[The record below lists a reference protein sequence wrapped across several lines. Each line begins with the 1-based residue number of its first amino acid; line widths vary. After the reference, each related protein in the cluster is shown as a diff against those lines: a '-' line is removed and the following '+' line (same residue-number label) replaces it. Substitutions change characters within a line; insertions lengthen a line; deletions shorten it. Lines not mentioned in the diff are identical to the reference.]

1 MFLFATVQTPQGR
14 AFSFQDGSAP
24 TEDFFASPD
33 MHAMPTPIATP
44 LSPSAPTPLAA
55 PMAAAAAAQTFT
67 FTPEAAALVARHAGN
82 SVGLNNNHA
91 DGLDFLMQ
99 SCTHMLK
106 VRMGMPATPLLAP
119 PPEATVHGA
128 AANST
133 TTSEMAMDA
142 VGPVLETV
150 LASLTGEYE
159 RRLLAKDQEHKH
171 QADEVTYLK
180 RQVAILEKEAAKWKD
195 AADSGA
201 LQAAAI
207 ASAENKALKAQEKEE
222 YARLCAAEGELLCQ
236 LAAKRRELEM
246 AQAQA
251 SALQSSANKELGELR
266 ASLERYRG
274 MDERYKSL
282 KEENRELY
290 NTVQDLRGSIRV
302 FCRVRPQGA
311 TGDFSES
318 VIEVGE
324 DGALAAFSAKHNKW
338 HEFKFDK
345 IFGEDSRQAEIF
357 QETKPLCR
365 SVLEGYNVCIFA
377 YGQTGSGKTH
387 TMSGTGND
395 GINFRALEDLF
406 QQREER
412 AGEVEYT
419 IRVQLV
425 EIYNEVIRDL
435 LVERASGNGNYGS
448 RSPSPFERDNTGAD
462 ETQYRGTGSSS
473 RLGLVATRGSGNNL
487 PDATQLQVYSAEEV
501 AEVMI
506 HGSKNRAT
514 AETKMNERSS
524 RSHQVLTVIVE
535 GTNSITHAKTRGCLH
550 LIDLAGSERVSRSG
564 AAGQQLIEAQH
575 INKSLTALGC
585 VMQALAQKRDHIPF
599 RDSKLTFL
607 LADSLAG
614 QAKSMMFMHVAPEES
629 SVGETLSTLNFG
641 SAVTKIT
648 LGAAK
653 QNVVE
658 SGSIWEARHIKEKLS
673 EAKREVE
680 TEREARRKLEEEVAM
695 LKAQLVTRATHQKE
709 EEGVKDEEGND
720 DDSTLLTI
728 PAHRPSDINTTR
740 RPPQVGR
747 LNLSKLSSGSAT
759 PERAGSANDN
769 LLLGSA
775 RNAISSRLASSKIP
789 TPAIS
794 RNGSFATTRSPM
806 VRESLTARAHLGRS
820 PVEAKVSLAAAA
832 AQSMMLPRS
841 KSSGLS
847 HQSTRLSN
855 NSSGFRRSN
864 SFGLTATHSS
874 NNTGGVDN
882 EVSSTPR
889 RALARGLSVSMAAVP
904 TNKGRWC

>member
-1 MFLFATVQTPQGR
+1 MAATI
-14 AFSFQDGSAP
+14 
-24 TEDFFASPD
+24 ESPL
-33 MHAMPTPIATP
+33 P
-44 LSPSAPTPLAA
+44 PSAPTPLAA
-55 PMAAAAAAQTFT
+55 PVAAAAAAQTFT

-82 SVGLNNNHA
+82 SGSMNNSHT

-106 VRMGMPATPLLAP
+106 VRMGMPVSPILP
-119 PPEATVHGA
+119 PGATVDGA
-128 AANST
+128 ATST

-150 LASLTGEYE
+150 LANLTGEYE
-159 RRLLAKDQEHKH
+159 RRLLAKDQEHKQ
-171 QADEVTYLK
+171 QADEVNYLK
-180 RQVAILEKEAAKWKD
+180 RQVAVLEREAAKWKT

-201 LQAAAI
+201 VQAAAT
-207 ASAENKALKAQEKEE
+207 ENEALKAQEKEE
-222 YARLCAAEGELLCQ
+222 YSRLCAVEKELLCEI
-236 LAAKRRELEM
+236 AGKRRELEM

-251 SALQSSANKELGELR
+251 SALQSSANKELDELR

-282 KEENRELY
+282 REENRELY
-290 NTVQDLRGSIRV
+290 TTVQDLRGSIRV

-318 VIEVGE
+318 VIEIGE

-338 HEFKFDK
+338 HEYKFDK
-345 IFGEDSRQAEIF
+345 IFGEDSCHAEIF

-387 TMSGTGND
+387 TMSGADND
-395 GINFRALEDLF
+395 GINFKALEDLF
-406 QQREER
+406 EQREER

-435 LVERASGNGNYGS
+435 LVGEASSNGNGGGGGGGGGIRFPTS
-448 RSPSPFERDNTGAD
+448 FERDTNGIN
-462 ETQYRGTGSSS
+462 ETQYRGNGCSSS
-473 RLGLVATRGSGNNL
+473 LGLVATRGSGNNL
-487 PDATQLQVYSAEEV
+487 PNATQLQVHSAEEV
-501 AEVMI
+501 AEVMVR
-506 HGSKNRAT
+506 GSKNRAT

-535 GTNSITHAKTRGCLH
+535 GTNIITHAKTRGCLH

-564 AAGQQLIEAQH
+564 AAGQQLVEAQH

-641 SAVTKIT
+641 HAVTKIT

-658 SGSIWEARHIKEKLS
+658 SGSVWEARHIKEKLS
-673 EAKREVE
+673 DAKREVE
-680 TEREARRKLEEEVAM
+680 AEREARRKLEEEVAM
-695 LKAQLVTRATHQKE
+695 LKAQLVTREIAQKKKE
-709 EEGVKDEEGND
+709 VVKIEDADNNN
-720 DDSTLLTI
+720 TI
-728 PAHRPSDINTTR
+728 PAHRPSDSNTTTQL
-740 RPPQVGR
+740 PPLVGR
-747 LNLSKLSSGSAT
+747 LNLSKLSLGSAT
-759 PERAGSANDN
+759 PERTGSANDN

-775 RNAISSRLASSKIP
+775 RNAEPSSRLASSKIP
-789 TPAIS
+789 TPLS
-794 RNGSFATTRSPM
+794 RNGSFTTTRSPV
-806 VRESLTARAHLGRS
+806 VRESLTAIARLGGS

-847 HQSTRLSN
+847 NHSTRVSSN
-855 NSSGFRRSN
+855 NSGFRRSS
-864 SFGLTATHSS
+864 SFGFTTANS
-874 NNTGGVDN
+874 NNEASGT

-889 RALARGLSVSMAAVP
+889 TALARGLSLSMAP
-904 TNKGRWC
+904 SNKGRWC

>member
-1 MFLFATVQTPQGR
+1 MFLFAFVQTPHAEALSCQN
-14 AFSFQDGSAP
+14 GSNP
-24 TEDFFASPD
+24 TEDYFASPD
-33 MHAMPTPIATP
+33 IDAMATHIATP
-44 LSPSAPTPLAA
+44 LPPSAPTPLAA

-67 FTPEAAALVARHAGN
+67 FTPEAAALVARHAGT
-82 SVGLNNNHA
+82 SGGMNNNHT

-106 VRMGMPATPLLAP
+106 VRMGMPVTPIP
-119 PPEATVHGA
+119 PAGATVDGA
-128 AANST
+128 AATAT

-150 LASLTGEYE
+150 LANLTEEYE
-159 RRLLAKDQEHKH
+159 RRLLAKDQEHK
-171 QADEVTYLK
+171 QQVDEVNYLK
-180 RQVAILEKEAAKWKD
+180 KQVAVLEREAAKWKN

-201 LQAAAI
+201 VQAAAI
-207 ASAENKALKAQEKEE
+207 NSAEDEALKAQEKEE
-222 YARLCAAEGELLCQ
+222 YARLCAAEKELLCE
-236 LAAKRRELEM
+236 LAAKKRELEM

-251 SALQSSANKELGELR
+251 SALQTSTNKELDELR
-266 ASLERYRG
+266 ASLERYIG

-282 KEENRELY
+282 REENRELY

-318 VIEVGE
+318 IIEVGE

-338 HEFKFDK
+338 HEYKFDR

-387 TMSGTGND
+387 TMSGTGTGND

-406 QQREER
+406 EQREER

-435 LVERASGNGNYGS
+435 LVGEASGIGNGGN
-448 RSPSPFERDNTGAD
+448 RSPSPFERDTNGTGAD
-462 ETQYRGTGSSS
+462 ESQYRGTGSSS

-501 AEVMI
+501 AEVMVR
-506 HGSKNRAT
+506 GSKNRAT

-535 GTNSITHAKTRGCLH
+535 GTNIVNRAKTRGCLH

-564 AAGQQLIEAQH
+564 AAGQQLVEAQH

-614 QAKSMMFMHVAPEES
+614 QAKSMMFVHVAPEES

-658 SGSIWEARHIKEKLS
+658 SGSIWEARQTKEKLN
-673 EAKREVE
+673 EAKREFE

-695 LKAQLVTRATHQKE
+695 LKAQLVTRETGRKE
-709 EEGVKDEEGND
+709 EEVK
-720 DDSTLLTI
+720 I
-728 PAHRPSDINTTR
+728 PAHRPSEITATR

-747 LNLSKLSSGSAT
+747 LNLSKLSPGSAT
-759 PERAGSANDN
+759 PERTGSANDN

-775 RNAISSRLASSKIP
+775 RNAELSSRLASSKIP
-789 TPAIS
+789 TPLS
-794 RNGSFATTRSPM
+794 RNGSFTSRRSPV
-806 VRESLTARAHLGRS
+806 VRESLTAIARSGGS
-820 PVEAKVSLAAAA
+820 PVEAKASLAAAA
-832 AQSMMLPRS
+832 AQSM
-841 KSSGLS
+841 SS
-847 HQSTRLSN
+847 
-855 NSSGFRRSN
+855 NSSEFRRSS
-864 SFGLTATHSS
+864 SFGFATAHSTNGTRGS
-874 NNTGGVDN
+874 DTG
-882 EVSSTPR
+882 VSSTPR
-889 RALARGLSVSMAAVP
+889 TALARGVSFSAQS
-904 TNKGRWC
+904 NKGRWC